1 MCMQWKEHYRGI
13 LDIPGLCRG
22 VPNEVMQ
29 GITGFMETIAKVEH
43 RMEKLTAEIAWKTG
57 LPKRFLGFMYFGVLK
72 KSQDYS
78 LRFLEQVWHTA
89 SQMDLSRILVAS

>member
-1 MCMQWKEHYRGI
+1 MCMQWKEHYRVF

-57 LPKRFLGFMYFGVLK
+57 LKGVSWVYVLWS
-72 KSQDYS
+72 SQEMS
-78 LRFLEQVWHTA
+78 RLQSQVPRTSMA
-89 SQMDLSRILVAS
+89 